1 MAAKKLRKFPSF
13 MIYLYSKESAFKAVK
28 REGKICD
35 RGTYTTCLWK
45 VYKKAEVRNFDFKQR
60 GTRFRII
67 SMNVTLRKYMV
78 VLVRCEN
85 WKILIASKNQD
96 QARKLLNFL
105 PMSARKKM
113 FDLSTSCL
121 HYP

>member
-45 VYKKAEVRNFDFKQR
+45 VYKKAEVRNFNFKQR

-67 SMNVTLRKYMV
+67 SMNVTLRKYMM

-85 WKILIASKNQD
+85 LLPRTKIRRESCCIFFRCQ
-96 QARKLLNFL
+96 QE
-105 PMSARKKM
+105 KKCLTCQQVAYIIL
-113 FDLSTSCL
+113 DSST
-121 HYP
+121 

>member
-1 MAAKKLRKFPSF
+1 M
-13 MIYLYSKESAFKAVK
+13 
-28 REGKICD
+28 
-35 RGTYTTCLWK
+35 
-45 VYKKAEVRNFDFKQR
+45 NFDFKQR

-85 WKILIASKNQD
+85 WKVLIVSKNQD
-96 QARKLLNFL
+96 QARKLLHFL
-105 PMSARKKM
+105 PMSTRKKM

-121 HYP
+121 QYP

>member
-28 REGKICD
+28 GKERYVIGV
-35 RGTYTTCLWK
+35 RYTICLWK

-67 SMNVTLRKYMV
+67 SVNATLRKYMV

-85 WKILIASKNQD
+85 WKVLIAPKNQD
-96 QARKLLNFL
+96 QARKLLHFL
-105 PMSARKKM
+105 PM
-113 FDLSTSCL
+113 
-121 HYP
+121 